1 MKPDKIKNMVTE
13 KIREEIK
20 KVFSKKQAD
29 VLLNFLNIVDETV
42 KAKDFNELKA
52 IVSELA
58 KAQKELAEAQ
68 KRTEKRVEELAEA
81 QKRTE
86 ERVEE
91 LAIAQKRTEER
102 VEELAIAQKELA
114 EAQKRTEEEIKK
126 LAISLSLTRG
136 ELGGL
141 GRTLGYAFE
150 NEAYRMLPKI
160 LKEKYGIDVLERFV
174 REEIGGK
181 EINLLGKGRKDGK
194 ELIIVGEAK
203 LRLED
208 RREEEIFKELEEKI
222 DIVKKEF
229 GEVEILTLL
238 VTHYASKAFLKMAKE
253 RGIIVIQSFEW

>member
-86 ERVEE
+86 QRVEE
-91 LAIAQKRTEER
+91 LAEAQKRTEER
-102 VEELAIAQKELA
+102 IEELA

>member
-91 LAIAQKRTEER
+91 LAKAQKRTEER
-102 VEELAIAQKELA
+102 IEELA

>member
-68 KRTEKRVEELAEA
+68 KRTEKRVE
-81 QKRTE
+81 
-86 ERVEE
+86 
-91 LAIAQKRTEER
+91 
-102 VEELAIAQKELA
+102 ELA